1 MPVCILNRSSH
12 VWLFTTSW
20 TVACPAPLSMGF
32 SRQEYWSGLPCP
44 PSGDPPDPGIKPSS
58 LTSSAL
64 ESRFFTTSANWEAC
78 YISISVSTFLY
89 THTYILLLCLLCRT
103 LSDIVPHWVPVRLH
117 EIRFIQGKPRAW
129 LYKSPMK
136 WEKGTNDSSWLHF
149 FPPVYSWSPVL
160 LDADTVLSS
169 AAVPYTDCK

>member
-58 LTSSAL
+58 LTSAL

-89 THTYILLLCLLCRT
+89 THTYILLLCRLCRT